1 MTRRRGGARA
11 DALVERLENLE
22 REARPL
28 EPGLARRQQLLRAA
42 SESAERYLGMLSAGP
57 AYAVAHAPGHRL
69 DEHPIGAEPYP
80 LREVFMLLE
89 GDVLRPGGHPQHP
102 AHLAYIPGSGLHH
115 AALADFLAAVSNK
128 YSGISFT
135 GPGLVRMENLV
146 LRWAADLVGYP
157 AEAAGA
163 TLSGGSMATLTAL
176 AAARDAHRLRGADLP
191 RAVVYLSG
199 QTHHCVEKALRLAGL
214 AEVQRRQ
221 VPLDEG
227 FRMRPAALEA
237 QLAADRAAG
246 LRPWLVVATAG
257 STDTGAV
264 DPLEPLGQ
272 LAARAGCWYHV
283 DAAYGGFFLM
293 TEAGRQLLRGIE
305 RSDSVV
311 LDPHKGLF
319 LPWGS
324 GIVLLRDRAR
334 LLESNA
340 GDAHYMQDAIGAG
353 EDLSPADLS
362 PELSRPFRALRM
374 WLPLML
380 LGTRPFAAALEEKL
394 LLARY
399 FHREIAAA
407 GFAVGPEP
415 ELSVVTF
422 RWAPEGVDLAEA
434 NRRNAWLVEQCRR
447 DGRIFV
453 SSTMLD
459 GTFTIRMAA
468 LSFRTHRAAIDLAVR
483 VLAELRDAW
492 PKGSI

>member
-1 MTRRRGGARA
+1 MSRRRGGG
-11 DALVERLENLE
+11 DALVERLRNLE

-28 EPGLARRQQLLRAA
+28 EPGPARRQQLLRAA
-42 SESAERYLGMLSAGP
+42 GASAERYLAGLTDGP
-57 AYAVAHAPGHRL
+57 AYRRVDAPGHGL
-69 DEHPIGAEPYP
+69 DARPIGTDPHP
-80 LREVFMLLE
+80 LRDVFRLLE
-89 GDVLRPGGHPQHP
+89 GEVLAPGAHPQHP
-102 AHLAYIPGSGLHH
+102 AHLAYIPGSGLPH
-115 AALADFLAAVSNK
+115 AAVADFLAAVSNK
-128 YSGISFT
+128 YSGVSFS

-146 LRWAADLVGYP
+146 LRWTADLVGYP

-163 TLSGGSMATLTAL
+163 TLSGGSLATLTAL
-176 AAARDAHRLRGADLP
+176 AAARDAHGLRGADLP

-199 QTHHCVEKALRLAGL
+199 QTHHCVEKALHLAGL
-214 AEVQRRQ
+214 AEVTRRQ
-221 VPLDEG
+221 VPLDQG
-227 FRMRPAALEA
+227 FRMRPEALAA

-264 DPLEPLGQ
+264 DPLEPIAEI
-272 LAARAGCWYHV
+272 AAHAGCWYHV
-283 DAAYGGFFLM
+283 DAAYGGFFLL
-293 TEAGRQLLRGIE
+293 TDAGRRLLTGIG
-305 RSDSVV
+305 RADSVV

-334 LLESNA
+334 LLASNA
-340 GDAHYMQDAIGAG
+340 SSAHYMQDAIGAG

-380 LGTRPFAAALEEKL
+380 LGTGPFAAALEEKL

-399 FHREIAAA
+399 FHREIGSA
-407 GFAVGPEP
+407 GFETGPEP

-422 RWAPEGVDLAEA
+422 RWVPGGADLAEA
-434 NRRNAWLVEQCRR
+434 NRRNAWLVDQCRR
-447 DGRIFV
+447 DGRIFL

-459 GTFTIRMAA
+459 GAFTIRMAA
-468 LSFRTHRAAIDLAVR
+468 LTARTHRAAMDQAVR
-483 VLAELRDAW
+483 VLVELRDRW
-492 PKGSI
+492 PTGSR